1 MAVNGCYE
9 FSSTEEASLLYISR
23 YAASREAIAEE
34 SENES
39 EMLKESEF
47 TIMLSR
53 EKLTL
58 QVIPYMYCLVFI
70 LQI

>member
-1 MAVNGCYE
+1 MAVNGCCE

-23 YAASREAIAEE
+23 YAANKEAIAEE
-34 SENES
+34 SENEG

-47 TIMLSR
+47 TKMLSG
-53 EKLTL
+53 EILTL
-58 QVIPYMYCLVFI
+58 QVIPYVYCLVFI